1 MGAIGIVYALAGI
14 GAGVVLLFAYSTVQ
28 FLTFHFV
35 TPSEPLKKYKRI
47 IQRGSSSGN
56 GTTRETNTAF
66 ALVTGASA
74 GIGLGIAKELARQ
87 GFGVVMLGH
96 LADELSEAAAEVR
109 KLVVGSAAIAA
120 GDDVENRVRTLVLD
134 ARTATPADLDAAVAS
149 LSNVPLT
156 ILVNNVGGNPVAV
169 PPFRPFATYSCD
181 DVDAVINQNARFMA
195 RLTALLLPVLG
206 RRSQQQQGTS
216 SDQQDRR
223 SLIISLSSAA
233 YIGMPWLVMY
243 SATKAFNRAL
253 GFSLAREL
261 PTVQPASSIPIDS
274 IVVTPGEV
282 HSQGNCRG
290 VPASAPT
297 ALEFGRAI
305 VHKVDGAVARGWLE
319 MRAHWWHDVEDVLV
333 RMAPE
338 GPKRQGIVQQVG
350 AKRVAWN
357 RVYEEEAKRE

>member
-35 TPSEPLKKYKRI
+35 TPWEPLKKYKRI
-47 IQRGSSSGN
+47 AG
-56 GTTRETNTAF
+56 ETNTAF
-66 ALVTGASA
+66 ALITGASA

-109 KLVVGSAAIAA
+109 KLLPPTGSAA
-120 GDDVENRVRTLVLD
+120 GENRVRTLVMD
-134 ARTATPADLDAAVAS
+134 ARTATPADLEAAVAS
-149 LSNVPLT
+149 LSDVPLT

-169 PPFRPFATYSCD
+169 PPFRPLATYSCD
-181 DVDAVINQNARFMA
+181 DVDGVINQNARFMA
-195 RLTALLLPVLG
+195 RLTALLLPVLEG
-206 RRSQQQQGTS
+206 RRHG
-216 SDQQDRR
+216 QQDQPSDKSHR

-233 YIGMPWLVMY
+233 HIGLPWLVMY

-261 PTVQPASSIPIDS
+261 PTVQSPSAVPIDS

-282 HSQGNCRG
+282 LSQGNSRG

-297 ALEFGRAI
+297 AAEFGRAI
-305 VHKVDGAVARGWLE
+305 VHKADGAVARGWME

-338 GPKRQGIVQQVG
+338 GPRRQGIVQQVG